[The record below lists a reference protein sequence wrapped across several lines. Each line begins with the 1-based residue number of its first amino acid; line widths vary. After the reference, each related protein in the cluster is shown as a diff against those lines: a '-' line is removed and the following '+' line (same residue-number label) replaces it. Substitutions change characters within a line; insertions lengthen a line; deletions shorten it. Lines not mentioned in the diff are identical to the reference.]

1 MHLDGAP
8 HCVATGVL
16 NFRTGYPQMG
26 TLVCDWL
33 AATEGYVQSGEGQT
47 AGTAA
52 AGVDTE
58 LSASHFLRVLAPPA

>member
-1 MHLDGAP
+1 
-8 HCVATGVL
+8 
-16 NFRTGYPQMG
+16 MG

-58 LSASHFLRVLAPPA
+58 LTASHFLRVLPRA